1 MTDKELLIDMLAE
14 LTLADLLEEWQIM
27 EQYPEEYDQ
36 QFKEVLAAV
45 IAIRVKRRIRK
56 MK

>member
-1 MTDKELLIDMLAE
+1 MTDKERLIEMLAE

-45 IAIRVKRRIRK
+45 IAVKVRKRIRK